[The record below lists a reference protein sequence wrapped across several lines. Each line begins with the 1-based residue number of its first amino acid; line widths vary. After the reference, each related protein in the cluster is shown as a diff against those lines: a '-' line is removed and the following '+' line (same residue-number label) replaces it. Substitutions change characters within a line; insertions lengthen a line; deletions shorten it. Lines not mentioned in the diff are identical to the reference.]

1 MKGKII
7 ALCVLAL
14 VTIPVLSATGTEI
27 EAVDGNSNA
36 PIITGPTSGIM
47 GKTYEY
53 KVTYTDPQGEDVYY
67 KIFWGDCAII
77 LNDGPHKSGEEVIF
91 SHAWCDVCAG
101 PGKFTI
107 RVQASDDNDQKSNWG
122 TLEVTMRSSR
132 ERTIHNSL
140 LARLFEKLIE
150 RFPILEKLLDF

>member
-1 MKGKII
+1 MKGKLI

-27 EAVDGNSNA
+27 RAVDENSNA
-36 PIITGPTSGIM
+36 PIITGPTSGII

-53 KVTYTDPQGEDVYY
+53 KVTYTDPHGEDVYY
-67 KIFWGDCAII
+67 KIFWGDCAVIV
-77 LNDGPHKSGEEVIF
+77 NDGPHKSGEEVIF
-91 SHAWCDVCAG
+91 SHAWCEVCTG

-107 RVQASDDNDQKSNWG
+107 RVQASGDNDQKSNWG
-122 TLEVTMRSSR
+122 TLEVTMRSGR

-140 LARLFEKLIE
+140 FARLLEKLIE
-150 RFPILEKLLDF
+150 RFPVLEKLLDF